1 MSEPSS
7 ARLGD
12 RSLFPSLEAK
22 SYLAHAAISPLSA
35 PVKARVDALTAD
47 YAARGMEAF
56 TTWLAARGR
65 LRGELAALVGAA
77 PEDVGL
83 VQSTTPG
90 IVWLAF
96 GMPWRAGD
104 RVILFEG
111 EFPANVTPWQRAAD
125 TFGLELAFVPI
136 APFFESPE
144 AGLAALERELSK
156 GARLVAVSAVRF
168 QDGLRM
174 PTRAM
179 GALAHRYGAELFVDA
194 IQALGAT
201 PFDVEEV
208 DYAATGGHKWLMGL
222 EGAGFVYVA
231 PNRVAALVPRLAGWL
246 GHEDALS
253 FLFEGPGHLR
263 TDRPLRARAD
273 VVEQGALSGASFAA
287 LQASVELL
295 TSLGVDAIYGH
306 VQRWHDEI
314 EAALEGLGFRSK
326 RASFAA
332 GRSASL
338 CFVPP
343 KGVELAT
350 LHRALLARGVV
361 ASTPDGHLRLAP
373 HWPNALDEVP
383 AVVEAIKSSLSA

>member
-1 MSEPSS
+1 MTP
-7 ARLGD
+7 RLGD
-12 RSLFPSLEAK
+12 RSLFPSLAAT

-35 PVKARVDALTAD
+35 PVKARVDALMAD

-65 LRGELAALVGAA
+65 LRGELAALVGASA
-77 PEDVGL
+77 EDVGL

-111 EFPANVTPWQRAAD
+111 EFPANVTPWQRAAE
-125 TFGLELAFVPI
+125 TFGLELVFVPI

-144 AGLAALERELSK
+144 AGLAALERELSR

-231 PNRVAALVPRLAGWL
+231 RRCVEALVPRLAGWL
-246 GHEDALS
+246 GHENALS
-253 FLFEGPGHLR
+253 FLFDGPGHLR
-263 TDRPLRARAD
+263 TDRPLRAAAD

-295 TSLGVDAIYGH
+295 ASIGVDDIFAH
-306 VQRWHDEI
+306 AQRWHDAAEGEL
-314 EAALEGLGFRSK
+314 EAMGFRSR
-326 RASFAA
+326 RARFVE

-343 KGVELAT
+343 DGVSLAS

-383 AVVEAIKSSLSA
+383 LVVDAIAAAR